1 MAPNAVPKSPSNLTT
16 KLKLKRKKSNKITQH
31 ILSQTGVCTE
41 MLFLA
46 RTQKRVSH
54 HSLEAL
60 YLRRMKINFCSVNGW
75 NPPKYS
81 CCVKLFREME
91 FLASRSRLLSCKME
105 KSLCVEPELKG
116 RWLCKQILWSCKC
129 AHMWIWPQWH
139 HVLGG
144 TRDTF
149 ESVTWTWDK
158 FSVWPRSEKCQNVQ
172 FRETLWNCK
181 TV

>member
-46 RTQKRVSH
+46 RTQKRVSR
-54 HSLEAL
+54 HSLEASEEDENQL
-60 YLRRMKINFCSVNGW
+60 LLGQWLK
-75 NPPKYS
+75 PPK
-81 CCVKLFREME
+81 V
-91 FLASRSRLLSCKME
+91 FLLCEIISWDGVSGLSRLLSCKME
-105 KSLCVEPELKG
+105 KSLCVDPELKG

-172 FRETLWNCK
+172 FWETLWNCK